1 MRTLSTPTGN
11 AVSATS
17 TRPAYLVEI
26 HWSTITR
33 LTTGGEALTWNGYVW
48 APADVTLTGL
58 RWENA
63 GLLSASLLLGNANQQ
78 FSALALNEG
87 VADTSIL
94 VYAYD
99 QSATATG
106 DPVKVFDG
114 VGGRCSLDDDAV
126 TIELTTQRVRAL
138 KSPRQRITRAAGY
151 SLLPAA
157 GTVIRWG
164 NNRYV
169 LTGR

>member
-11 AVSATS
+11 AVVATS
-17 TRPAYLVEI
+17 TRPAYLLEI

-33 LTTGGEALTWNGYVW
+33 LTTGGEALTWNGYIW
-48 APADVTLTGL
+48 APADVELTGL

-63 GLLSASLLLGNANQQ
+63 GLLAASLRLGNANQQ

-87 VADTSIL
+87 VADVSIL

-114 VGGRCSLDDDAV
+114 VGGSCALDDDAV

-164 NNRYV
+164 NRRYV
-169 LTGR
+169 LTSK